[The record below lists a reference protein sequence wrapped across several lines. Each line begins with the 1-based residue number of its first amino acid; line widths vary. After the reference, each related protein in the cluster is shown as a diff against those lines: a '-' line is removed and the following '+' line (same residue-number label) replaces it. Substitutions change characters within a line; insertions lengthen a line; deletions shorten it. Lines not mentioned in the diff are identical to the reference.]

1 MAILLNE
8 LDHTFKYRVAEEP
21 GGENIKLCFACGRCT
36 AGCPVSEIDEAY
48 NPRKIIHMVL
58 LGMKE
63 RVLSSDLIW
72 LCAQCYTCQAHCPQ
86 QVNFADVMKALRAMA
101 VREGYVHPSFA
112 DVIKEIDRFS
122 QQLRHNLVI
131 SIVKSKKNGKTINI
145 EQKAFQLLDKEKK

>member
-21 GGENIKLCFACGRCT
+21 GGENIKLCFACGLCT
-36 AGCPVSEIDEAY
+36 AGCPVSEIDEEY
-48 NPRKIIHMVL
+48 NPRKIIRMIL

-63 RVLSSDLIW
+63 KVLSSDFIW

-86 QVNFADVMKALRAMA
+86 QVNFADVMKAIRAIA

-112 DVIKEIDRFS
+112 KLIKEIDRFS
-122 QQLRHNLVI
+122 QQLRHNLVM
-131 SIVKSKKNGKTINI
+131 SIVKGKKDGIKINI
-145 EQKAFQLLDKEKK
+145 AQKAVKLLNKEK